1 MRKLVRFCANWYI
14 LEWAAR
20 DGPGAAVRGGSAAKP
35 PAPAVDTLG
44 PPCPAVSV
52 GSGPGERRQTRSC
65 VRSPMW
71 ATAPIFQL
79 PPSRRGGR
87 YAPGGRHSGISMHW
101 CAQNRALER
110 LGTLHG
116 AADAADCSV
125 SVPGVLCA
133 GPSCS
138 RPSDDVSV
146 TSLARR
152 TSSSVIRSAWSH
164 CGSIPHVPAP
174 ARLLRDARTGMRAA
188 CNKSSCSSTW
198 YPFLSL
204 ACPMHAWADP

>member
-1 MRKLVRFCANWYI
+1 
-14 LEWAAR
+14 
-20 DGPGAAVRGGSAAKP
+20 
-35 PAPAVDTLG
+35 
-44 PPCPAVSV
+44 
-52 GSGPGERRQTRSC
+52 
-65 VRSPMW
+65 
-71 ATAPIFQL
+71 
-79 PPSRRGGR
+79 
-87 YAPGGRHSGISMHW
+87 MHW

-138 RPSDDVSV
+138 RPSDDVPV

-164 CGSIPHVPAP
+164 CSSIPHVPAP
-174 ARLLRDARTGMRAA
+174 ARLLRDARMQACAPPPTRPLVARRGAHSSLLHAPCTHGRTLECHCWSASSQPAASVSARLRFMSMSDPGSATG
-188 CNKSSCSSTW
+188 SG
-198 YPFLSL
+198 FLAHGCRRL
-204 ACPMHAWADP
+204 LEHTT